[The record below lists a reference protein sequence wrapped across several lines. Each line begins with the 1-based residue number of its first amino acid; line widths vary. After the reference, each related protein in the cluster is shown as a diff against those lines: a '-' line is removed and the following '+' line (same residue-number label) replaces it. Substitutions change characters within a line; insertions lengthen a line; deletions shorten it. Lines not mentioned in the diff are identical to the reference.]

1 MIVLPVIDR
10 ELRAQSRLAYTY
22 NLRVLGAFAAM
33 LVCAFFSLSHPLIH
47 ALGAELFAR
56 LNQTVFFSIW
66 IIVPLLC
73 ADCISRERREGTI
86 GLLFLTPLNARD
98 VVFAKGFVHGI
109 RALSLL
115 LAALPIITIP
125 LFLGGVAWS
134 DAALSL
140 MMNFCALCWA
150 LASGLLAS
158 SFSKS
163 WLRAQLLACG
173 LAVCL
178 GSVFL
183 LLNGCNIY
191 FPAGR
196 GAWTPTGVT
205 DKLSWTALF
214 GFFDA
219 TDFNGWW
226 GRVHSSMSPA
236 QHVGWLLAHL
246 RMVFASML
254 VLLLS
259 IEIAA
264 RNLRRY
270 WREEPPSARQVW
282 LEKKLFTPILMV
294 SFLRGWM
301 RRKLEHNPIGWL
313 EQRSWSG
320 RLVTWGWF
328 AVMISVYSAAFNN
341 TDVSRSLDILQ
352 KFMAWLLLGIMSVTA
367 AGSFQRE
374 RETGVLELLLVSP
387 MSVGQIIGG
396 RLRGL
401 WGQFL
406 PAFFVLLV
414 IWLYLG
420 TIFPAEQAAPGVMWF
435 FCGSFLSLP
444 VIGLYYSLRRAN
456 FISAFL
462 STVLMGVA
470 IPYGLQLIFKLG
482 LQFFV
487 SINTFGF
494 PGVAGFRGDNTLVA
508 LFFYKLLPFILSPFF
523 VTFVQWSIAIW
534 TVRRLFRDMES
545 RNFTFSRAVA

>member
-1 MIVLPVIDR
+1 MTLLPVIDR
-10 ELRAQSRLAYTY
+10 ELRAQSRLAHTY
-22 NLRVLGAFAAM
+22 NLRVLGAAAVM
-33 LVCAFFSLSHPLIH
+33 LVCLLFSLSHPLVH
-47 ALGAELFAR
+47 ALGGELFAR

-66 IIVPLLC
+66 IMVPLLC

-86 GLLFLTPLNARD
+86 GLLFLTPLSARD
-98 VVFAKGFVHGI
+98 VVLAKGFVHGM
-109 RALSLL
+109 RAFWLL
-115 LAALPIITIP
+115 LAALPILTIP

-140 MMNFCALCWA
+140 MMNFSALCWA

-163 WLRAQLLACG
+163 WLRAQLLAAG

-178 GSVFL
+178 GSGFL
-183 LLNGCNIY
+183 LLNGGNIY
-191 FPAGR
+191 LWFFRGR
-196 GAWTPTGVT
+196 MWTPVGAT
-205 DKLSWTALF
+205 DNLSWTVLF
-214 GFFDA
+214 GFLDA
-219 TDFNGWW
+219 TNLNGWW
-226 GRVHSSMSPA
+226 GRIHAMMTPA
-236 QHVGWLLAHL
+236 RHTVWLLIHL
-246 RMVFASML
+246 RMVIVSILF
-254 VLLLS
+254 LLLS

-282 LEKKLFTPILMV
+282 LEKKLFTPIVMV

-341 TDVSRSLDILQ
+341 TDVSRSLDIIQ
-352 KFMAWLLLGIMSVTA
+352 KFMSWLLLGIVAVSA
-367 AGSFQRE
+367 AGSFRRE
-374 RETGVLELLLVSP
+374 RETGMLELLLVSP
-387 MSVGQIIGG
+387 MTVGQIIGG

-414 IWLYLG
+414 IWDYLS
-420 TIFPAEQAAPGVMWF
+420 TLFPAEQAAPRRDRF
-435 FCGSFLSLP
+435 FCSSFLSLP
-444 VIGLYYSLRRAN
+444 VIGLYYSLRRSN

-462 STVLMGVA
+462 STIMMGVA
-470 IPYGLQLIFKLG
+470 IPFGLARII
-482 LQFFV
+482 
-487 SINTFGF
+487 SA
-494 PGVAGFRGDNTLVA
+494 GVE
-508 LFFYKLLPFILSPFF
+508 FILGVDVYYLGDFTHSALSTVFIYKMFRLSMSPFF
-523 VTFVQWSIAIW
+523 DTLIQLAIAAW
-534 TVRRLFRDMES
+534 AGRRLYRDMEC
-545 RNFTFSRAVA
+545 RNFTFSRA

>member
-1 MIVLPVIDR
+1 MTVLPVIDR

-22 NLRVLGAFAAM
+22 HLRVLGAAAA
-33 LVCAFFSLSHPLIH
+33 LFVCLLFSLSHPLVH
-47 ALGAELFAR
+47 ALGGELFAR

-86 GLLFLTPLNARD
+86 GLLFLTPLSARD
-98 VVFAKGFVHGI
+98 VVLAKGFVHGL
-109 RALSLL
+109 RAFSLL

-125 LFLGGVAWS
+125 LFLGGVAGS

-140 MMNFCALCWA
+140 MMNFSALCWA
-150 LASGLLAS
+150 LAAGLLAS

-163 WLRAQLLACG
+163 WLRAQLLAAG
-173 LAVCL
+173 FAVCL
-178 GSVFL
+178 GSGFL
-183 LLNGCNIY
+183 LLNGGNIY
-191 FPAGR
+191 VFSGHSM
-196 GAWTPTGVT
+196 WTPVGAT
-205 DKLSWTALF
+205 DNLSWTVLF
-214 GFFDA
+214 GFLDA
-219 TDFNGWW
+219 TNLNGWW
-226 GRVHSSMSPA
+226 GRVHSLMSPA
-236 QHVGWLLAHL
+236 RHLVWLLIHL
-246 RMVFASML
+246 RMVIVSIL

-282 LEKKLFTPILMV
+282 LEKKLFTPIVMV

-301 RRKLEHNPIGWL
+301 RRKLERNPIGWL

-328 AVMISVYSAAFNN
+328 AVMISIYSAAFSN
-341 TDVSRSLDILQ
+341 TDVSRSLEIIQ
-352 KFMAWLLLGIMSVTA
+352 KFMAWLLLGVIAVTA

-387 MSVGQIIGG
+387 MTVGQIIGG

-406 PAFFVLLV
+406 PAFFTLLV
-414 IWLYLG
+414 IWDYLS
-420 TIFPAEQAAPGVMWF
+420 TLFPYERAAPGVIGF
-435 FCGSFLSLP
+435 FCGSFLALP
-444 VIGLYYSLRRAN
+444 VVGLYYSLRRSN

-470 IPYGLQLIFKLG
+470 VPFGLRLMFKAAA
-482 LQFFV
+482 QFLV
-487 SINTFGF
+487 GINAFY
-494 PGVAGFRGDNTLVA
+494 FRGLAELRNDDSMTT
-508 LFFYKLLPFILSPFF
+508 FIFYSLLPFVLSPFF
-523 VTFVQWSIAIW
+523 VTLVQLAIAAW
-534 TVRRLFRDMES
+534 TGRRLYRDMES
-545 RNFTFSRAVA
+545 RNFAFSRSVA